1 MGSSFWTESI
11 DVRFKHIPS
20 MVLQELRS
28 VTLKDGSRFYESPD
42 GQKYPSVTTV
52 VGWEKREFF
61 KEWRAKNAEES
72 KRILANGNK
81 VHSLIEDYLNNE
93 EVSRDDH
100 RAYEQFDNIKSLL
113 HNISNIRA
121 QESALYSSLLCL
133 AGRVDCVADYNGVP
147 SIIDFKTS
155 KRLKTKDQIEDYFC
169 QATAYA
175 IMWQQMTGEKI
186 PQIVI
191 LITTANGE
199 VQEYVERPVNY
210 VGPLKRKID
219 LYFSQIDD

>member
-1 MGSSFWTESI
+1 MGSSSWTESI
-11 DVRFKHIPS
+11 DVRFKHTPS

-93 EVSRDDH
+93 EVPRDDH

-199 VQEYVERPVNY
+199 VQEYIERPVNY

>member
-1 MGSSFWTESI
+1 
-11 DVRFKHIPS
+11 

-133 AGRVDCVADYNGVP
+133 AGRVDCVADYNGIP

>member
-1 MGSSFWTESI
+1 
-11 DVRFKHIPS
+11 

>member
-1 MGSSFWTESI
+1 
-11 DVRFKHIPS
+11 

-93 EVSRDDH
+93 EVPRDDH

-133 AGRVDCVADYNGVP
+133 AGRVDCVADYNGIP